1 MHSDLLFGNATTL
14 DVKFRDDTPH
24 VAPTLSILRPM
35 LGDMEGPQVCL
46 ATGFYPDISN
56 RVLLNPLK
64 DITNQLLISP
74 RSKSY
79 TYATFSKGSIIS
91 SCSVEGADNEA
102 VPTNANPTTAYL
114 TTRSTPVTVNT
125 TSAHKLENHTEVF
138 NAEPSDNNRLS
149 SYYLLINGLRH
160 ILTKTLVLNVLVV
173 LRGPRSQ

>member
-1 MHSDLLFGNATTL
+1 
-14 DVKFRDDTPH
+14 
-24 VAPTLSILRPM
+24 M

-91 SCSVEGADNEA
+91 SCSVEGK
-102 VPTNANPTTAYL
+102 
-114 TTRSTPVTVNT
+114 ST
-125 TSAHKLENHTEVF
+125 
-138 NAEPSDNNRLS
+138 
-149 SYYLLINGLRH
+149 
-160 ILTKTLVLNVLVV
+160 
-173 LRGPRSQ
+173 